1 MFAPLLSSQ
10 DPFCTDSGRDGA
22 GSAER
27 PRRWAGSGA
36 DDGATENVTGRHA
49 PPVSATKAKA
59 KASLGASRGWKMWAT
74 TLPKTNID
82 PDNGNLE
89 DCFPLPAN
97 SFQDPC

>member
-1 MFAPLLSSQ
+1 MHAEIRQIDAKIMKVQIGSKHVCRER
-10 DPFCTDSGRDGA
+10 DCTSPAQARKGK
-22 GSAER
+22 EC
-27 PRRWAGSGA
+27 
-36 DDGATENVTGRHA
+36 
-49 PPVSATKAKA
+49 
-59 KASLGASRGWKMWAT
+59 T